1 MLIFRFFVHYN
12 YYLSNNNDIITK
24 EEQELLEQIRNKPH
38 IVIVNKIDLE
48 QKLELNEECIKISIK
63 EKKGLEQIKDKISE
77 IFNLEKIKTQD
88 MTYLS
93 NARSISLLKKA
104 NNLLVSSLTN
114 IENNYPIDIVEID
127 LKESWNTLG
136 EIIGKTYTDE
146 LLDEMFQRFCLGK

>member
-1 MLIFRFFVHYN
+1 MY
-12 YYLSNNNDIITK
+12 K
-24 EEQELLEQIRNKPH
+24 NKY
-38 IVIVNKIDLE
+38 
-48 QKLELNEECIKISIK
+48 QR
-63 EKKGLEQIKDKISE
+63 KKGLEQIKDKISE